1 MSKLFIYYSLTGNG
15 DFVADFL
22 EKKGYDLRKVTEKA
36 KAPKSFFL
44 RVFIGGFRAG
54 LNLKGKLVDYNNN
67 IDDYDEV
74 VVGTP
79 VWNGKFPPAI
89 NSVLAQTNFKD
100 KKLSFIFYSGSGD
113 VPAVNDKLLAMYP
126 NVNVRYLKEPKF
138 HEQELDKLDNI

>member
-22 EKKGYDLRKVTEKA
+22 EKKGFDLRKVTEKS

-44 RVFIGGFRAG
+44 RVFVGGFRAS
-54 LNLKGKLVDYNNN
+54 LNLKGKLVDYNSN
-67 IDDYDEV
+67 IDDYDEI

-89 NSVLAQTNFKD
+89 NSVLAQTDFKD
-100 KKLSFIFYSGSGD
+100 KKLPFIFYSGSGD
-113 VPAVNDKLLAMYP
+113 VPAINDKLVAMYP
-126 NVNVRYLKEPKF
+126 NAIVRYLKEPKS